1 MRCGANMLRSG
12 HARSPRHGSPLM
24 LARRFATVLGAFLLI
39 EGIWGMFSPVVFGVL
54 TTNVVHATIHIAL
67 GIAGIWMGRSE
78 MARGYLLSVGILLL
92 VVGVLRFVP
101 AMSGIVVS
109 ILNVNMAVAWL
120 NIIVGAIAL
129 GIAMASKE
137 DRAVVV

>member
-1 MRCGANMLRSG
+1 
-12 HARSPRHGSPLM
+12 M

-67 GIAGIWMGRSE
+67 GIAGIWMGRSA

-101 AMSGIVVS
+101 AVADIIVS
-109 ILNVNMAVAWL
+109 ILNVNIAVAWL

-137 DRAVVV
+137 GAVVVV

>member
-1 MRCGANMLRSG
+1 
-12 HARSPRHGSPLM
+12 M

-39 EGIWGMFSPVVFGVL
+39 EGVWGMFSPVVFGVL

-78 MARGYLLSVGILLL
+78 MARGYLLSVGALLL

-101 AMSGIVVS
+101 AVSGIVVS